1 MNARVGAQFD
11 ARAKRRAWSWRLQPP
26 TMTDPLTS
34 FLAAL
39 RQLTVPVLLGIALTA
54 AILLFV
60 GDHAAAFLRLRQ
72 FGIQHRTDIALTFV
86 ASVSLLFGRAVVA
99 LWPLVWRKL
108 TPPLEAVVL
117 IPEGRPNALL
127 WSLGTR
133 GNKSAQQVVG
143 DFTITNRT
151 EQPLYLLHAVLR
163 RRRWFLLGR
172 PEQGTAAVGDF
183 QSPNSGE
190 YPIPPRAITTVR
202 LQFVGTVRERPAR
215 RRFVADVA
223 VVDQFGNHH
232 WLRRLVFRDTD
243 LPMEEQ

>member
-26 TMTDPLTS
+26 TMTDPFAS
-34 FLAAL
+34 FLATL
-39 RQLTVPVLLGIALTA
+39 RQLTVPVLLGIVLTT

-60 GDHAAAFLRLRQ
+60 GDHTAAFLRLRQ

-99 LWPLVWRKL
+99 LWPLMWKKL
-108 TPPLEAVVL
+108 TPPPQAVVL
-117 IPEGRPNALL
+117 IPEVRPNALV
-127 WSLGTR
+127 WALGTR
-133 GNKSAQQVVG
+133 GNKPTQQVVG

-151 EQPLYLLHAVLR
+151 EHAIYLLHAVLR
-163 RRRWFLLGR
+163 RRRWFFLGR
-172 PEQGTAAVGDF
+172 PEQGHAAVGDF
-183 QSPNSGE
+183 QSPHSGE
-190 YPIPPRAITTVR
+190 YPIPPQAITTVR
-202 LQFVGTVRERPAR
+202 LHFVGTVRERPAR
-215 RRFVADVA
+215 GRLVADVA

-232 WLRRLVFRDTD
+232 WLRRLVFRDTH